1 MRGRRRPVLDEY
13 AEDGQVAVFSESG
26 LVVVLSEL
34 AVVAW
39 HFLGDEWTTADDLAA
54 VLVRE
59 FGEPP
64 GGRTALQLTEH
75 ALNTLSGH
83 GLVELDGS

>member
-1 MRGRRRPVLDEY
+1 MRGRRRSVLDEY

-39 HFLGDEWTTADDLAA
+39 ESLDDEWTSADELAA
-54 VLVRE
+54 VLVDA

-64 GGRTALQLTEH
+64 DGRTALEMTEH
-75 ALNTLSGH
+75 ALRTLSGH
-83 GLVELDGS
+83 GLVELDD

>member
-1 MRGRRRPVLDEY
+1 MRARRREVLDEY
-13 AEDGQVAVFSESG
+13 AEDGQVAVFSQNG

-34 AVVAW
+34 AGVAW
-39 HFLGDEWTTADDLAA
+39 SALGAEWTTAEDLAD

-64 GGRTALQLTEH
+64 DGNALEMTEH
-75 ALNTLSGH
+75 ALRSLSGH
-83 GLVELDGS
+83 ALVELHD

>member
-1 MRGRRRPVLDEY
+1 MRARKRAVVDEY
-13 AEDGQVAVFSESG
+13 AEAGQVAVFSESG

-34 AVVAW
+34 ACFAW
-39 HFLGDEWTTADDLAA
+39 SALGPEWTSAEDLAA

-64 GGRTALQLTEH
+64 DSTALELTEH
-75 ALNTLSGH
+75 ALRTLSGH
-83 GLVELDGS
+83 ALVELAD

>member
-1 MRGRRRPVLDEY
+1 MRARRSTVVDEY

-34 AVVAW
+34 AGVAW
-39 HFLGDEWTTADDLAA
+39 ESLGMEWTEADHLAA
-54 VLVRE
+54 LLVGV

-64 GGRTALQLTEH
+64 EGHPAVEMTEDALRTLA
-75 ALNTLSGH
+75 GH
-83 GLVELDGS
+83 GLVQLDDA

>member
-1 MRGRRRPVLDEY
+1 MRGRRRSVLDEY

-39 HFLGDEWTTADDLAA
+39 EALDDEWTSADELAA
-54 VLVRE
+54 ALVDA

-64 GGRTALQLTEH
+64 DGRTALELTEH
-75 ALNTLSGH
+75 ALRTLSGH
-83 GLVELDGS
+83 GLVELGD

>member
-1 MRGRRRPVLDEY
+1 MRARRRAVLDEY
-13 AEDGQVAVFSESG
+13 LEDGRVAVFSDSG

-34 AVVAW
+34 ACVAW
-39 HFLGDEWTTADDLAA
+39 SALGEEWTSAEDLAE

-64 GGRTALQLTEH
+64 DGGAVTMTEH
-75 ALNTLSGH
+75 ALRTLSGH
-83 GLVELDGS
+83 ALVELAD